1 MPHWKLNQTYHFRGK
16 RVAFDTFGQGEPL
29 VLVHGTPSSSYI
41 WRHQI
46 RSLRR
51 HFTVYV
57 YDFLGYGQ
65 SEKREGQKVSLGEQT
80 ELLDELLTHWG
91 LERPL
96 IAGHDFGGAV
106 TLRVHLLK
114 KRRFKKMA
122 LLDPVALSPW
132 GTSFVQLVRQFP
144 QAFARLPET
153 IYKGM
158 LDAYIKSA
166 LYRPVSAEDWEPYL
180 LPWLGDN
187 GKKAFFNQIS
197 QFDEAYTDEIRS
209 YLYRID
215 IPLLILWGAEDQ
227 WIPRQKGEELARIV
241 SRSQFKCLPE
251 AGHFV
256 QEDQP
261 ERVTRELFAFF
272 RAS

>member
-144 QAFARLPET
+144 QAFAACR
-153 IYKGM
+153 KRF
-158 LDAYIKSA
+158 IKECWMRISKA
-166 LYRPVSAEDWEPYL
+166 LYIGRFPQRIGNPICCRGSAITVRRL
-180 LPWLGDN
+180 SLTRFHNLM
-187 GKKAFFNQIS
+187 KR
-197 QFDEAYTDEIRS
+197 IRM
-209 YLYRID
+209 
-215 IPLLILWGAEDQ
+215 
-227 WIPRQKGEELARIV
+227 KFARI
-241 SRSQFKCLPE
+241 STGSTFP
-251 AGHFV
+251 F
-256 QEDQP
+256 
-261 ERVTRELFAFF
+261 
-272 RAS
+272 